1 MKRPRQPLPN
11 LEDQPIG
18 NGAGAMLLRIYQAGI
33 RAEAQNERIIA
44 EQARASES
52 RKEIYTRMTELTVE
66 QARTTSELARL
77 APLVDAAELRRLEL
91 VGVWKLT
98 RLGGKHMGKVGWAM
112 VAAAGVWLAH
122 ALQDHLPDWLLRL
135 FK

>member
-1 MKRPRQPLPN
+1 MKQRRRSPPDLN
-11 LEDQPIG
+11 GEPIG

-33 RAEAQNERIIA
+33 RAEAQNERILA

-98 RLGGKHMGKVGWAM
+98 KLGGKHIGKVGWAM
-112 VAAAGVWLAH
+112 LAAASVWLAH